1 MNDARKALKKFKENV
16 TENNLVSNEPSTTN
30 KSDEDYKKIVDF
42 YEKLVSRLET
52 LQKDSPQKGDQ
63 IDRLLKKIEGNL
75 KKLSDLDSFDAS
87 ILNTEDYQQ
96 MLRDVDRLESPEKNN
111 DEANIDKEKVVLNTQ
126 EQMVED
132 LASKDA
138 ADMVENQSLKTQEQ
152 MVEDLASKNAAD
164 SDQKQTSNNEPK
176 KGSEDAYISMLSDRI
191 AEIER
196 KLESLRKREK
206 LDITG
211 HTTINIMGYELELMD
226 LKEKQKSYKNRT
238 ELDYKSET
246 KLSDL
251 DLAHERLDQAN
262 KESKMQIEKLKAMR
276 ETLKSRRE
284 VKKVDREI
292 KRLKKFNDLYMAR
305 KMELHNKQKAIM
317 YPKYKAEMKR
327 VKRDAKR
334 MAPIATYD
342 EKIRVNNELQA
353 MLDRDNNLIDR
364 LRGSYYDYKG
374 NRYKKKLAEA
384 YEKLEKMKM
393 ADAQITNKGKNTTS
407 LRNKVV
413 EKFRNNM
420 QSQAMNQAAPQI
432 TA

>member
-1 MNDARKALKKFKENV
+1 LYSQN
-16 TENNLVSNEPSTTN
+16 
-30 KSDEDYKKIVDF
+30 
-42 YEKLVSRLET
+42 
-52 LQKDSPQKGDQ
+52 
-63 IDRLLKKIEGNL
+63 
-75 KKLSDLDSFDAS
+75 
-87 ILNTEDYQQ
+87 
-96 MLRDVDRLESPEKNN
+96 
-111 DEANIDKEKVVLNTQ
+111 EAN
-126 EQMVED
+126 
-132 LASKDA
+132 
-138 ADMVENQSLKTQEQ
+138 
-152 MVEDLASKNAAD
+152 
-164 SDQKQTSNNEPK
+164 
-176 KGSEDAYISMLSDRI
+176 
-191 AEIER
+191 
-196 KLESLRKREK
+196 KR
-206 LDITG
+206 LD
-211 HTTINIMGYELELMD
+211 E
-226 LKEKQKSYKNRT
+226 
-238 ELDYKSET
+238 KSEE

-251 DLAHERLDQAN
+251 DLAHERLAQA
-262 KESKMQIEKLKAMR
+262 KLDTAEQLKKLKAMR

-292 KRLKKFNDLYMAR
+292 KRLKKFDDLYMVR

-327 VKRDAKR
+327 AKRDAKR

-374 NRYKKKLAEA
+374 NRYKKKLAKA

-420 QSQAMNQAAPQI
+420 QSQAMNQAAPRI